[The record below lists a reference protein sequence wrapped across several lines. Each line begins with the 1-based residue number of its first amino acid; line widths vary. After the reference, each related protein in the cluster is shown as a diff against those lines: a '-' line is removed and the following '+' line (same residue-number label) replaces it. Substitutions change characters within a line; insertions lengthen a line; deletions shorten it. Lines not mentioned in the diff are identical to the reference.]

1 MKFHNLIFDWKNMI
15 KSALQKF
22 FEYNQKLSLGYFRL
36 FNKLFKLPLNYGPDN
51 AWRDY
56 DLLLENIL
64 NKLHSS
70 KSASDDISILEV
82 GAGKTSSFN
91 QFLKEKYSLKITGL
105 DISEEE
111 LKENTLNDSNIIF
124 DATNTDYK
132 SYLKEVENK
141 FDLVVSK
148 MFLEHIND
156 PEVTHKL
163 IAFCLKPEGL
173 AMHFHPTLYDPSFLL
188 NRLLN
193 HKTSSGLVKFLNP
206 TRQAIGVFPAYYKNC
221 TAINKK
227 LTTFFDSCGYNLSF
241 ERHYY
246 GAAYFSFFLPIYIII
261 FHLLLFCCNF
271 DLKTCT
277 AYSLF
282 CLQKKPN
289 CV

>member
-1 MKFHNLIFDWKNMI
+1 MKQLLKN
-15 KSALQKF
+15 F
-22 FEYNQKLSLGYFRL
+22 FKYNQELSLSYFSL
-36 FNKLFKLPLNYGPDN
+36 FDRLFKLPLNYGPDN

-56 DLLLENIL
+56 DFLLENIL
-64 NKLHSS
+64 DKVHGS
-70 KSASDDISILEV
+70 KSASEDIYILEV

-111 LKENTLNDSNIIF
+111 LKQNAVNDSNIIF
-124 DATNTDYK
+124 DANNQAYK
-132 SYLKEVENK
+132 SSLKEVENK

-148 MFLEHIND
+148 MFLEHISD
-156 PEVTHKL
+156 PEVAHKL

-173 AMHFHPTLYDPSFLL
+173 AMHFHPTLYDPSFCL

-193 HKTSSGLVKFLNP
+193 HKMSSKLIKFLNP
-206 TRQAIGVFPAYYKNC
+206 SRQAIGVFPAYYKNC

-227 LTTFFDSCGYNLSF
+227 LLNFFDSCGYSLFF

-246 GAAYFSFFLPIYIII
+246 GAGYFCFFLPIYIII
-261 FHLLLFCCNF
+261 FHFLLLCCNF

-282 CLQKKPN
+282 CLQKK
-289 CV
+289 